1 MTDAR
6 EYLMYF
12 KKAEA
17 IIELKVKQLQN
28 LQDRLSCISAPLE
41 KEQVSHT
48 RNVAIL
54 ADTIAMIV
62 DMQKEIDR
70 QTSEVVKRKREA
82 YALMDRIKPESSSIL
97 IDHYFN
103 GMSLMTISKSIHLT
117 KRTVQRK
124 LNDAIIEFQ
133 GIPNDS
139 TEKLFRP

>member
-6 EYLMYF
+6 EYLMYL

-70 QTSEVVKRKREA
+70 QTNEVVKRKREA
-82 YALMDRIKPESSSIL
+82 YALMDRIKPESASIL
-97 IDHYFN
+97 IDH
-103 GMSLMTISKSIHLT
+103 
-117 KRTVQRK
+117 
-124 LNDAIIEFQ
+124 A
-133 GIPNDS
+133 
-139 TEKLFRP
+139 

>member
-54 ADTIAMIV
+54 ADTIAMVV

-70 QTSEVVKRKREA
+70 QTNEVVKRKREA
-82 YALMDRIKPESSSIL
+82 YSLMDRIKPESASIL

-133 GIPNDS
+133 GILNDS
-139 TEKLFRP
+139 T

>member
-54 ADTIAMIV
+54 VDTIAMIV

-82 YALMDRIKPESSSIL
+82 YALMDRIKPESASIL

-133 GIPNDS
+133 GVLNDS
-139 TEKLFRP
+139 T

>member
-1 MTDAR
+1 MSDAR

-12 KKAEA
+12 KKVEA
-17 IIELKVKQLQN
+17 IIELKVKQLHN

-82 YALMDRIKPESSSIL
+82 YALMDRIKPENASIL

-133 GIPNDS
+133 GILNDS
-139 TEKLFRP
+139 T

>member
-70 QTSEVVKRKREA
+70 QTSEVVKRTREA
-82 YALMDRIKPESSSIL
+82 YALMDRIKPESASIL

-133 GIPNDS
+133 CILNGS
-139 TEKLFRP
+139 T